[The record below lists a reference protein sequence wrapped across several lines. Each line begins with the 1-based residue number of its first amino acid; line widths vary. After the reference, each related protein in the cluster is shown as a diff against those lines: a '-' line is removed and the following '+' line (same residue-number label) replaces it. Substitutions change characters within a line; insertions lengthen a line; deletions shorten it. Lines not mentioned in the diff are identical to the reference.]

1 MPSVESLGVVLLGVV
16 LLGFLLGSFPT
27 AVLVSKWRRGID
39 IRSVGNRNAG
49 AGNVGREVGLIFGV
63 LVFAV
68 DAGKGIVAII
78 VGQRLGAPDAVVYGA
93 AFAAVLGH
101 NFSPFL
107 KFRGGKG
114 AATAIG
120 ICALLMWQVT
130 AIAAVVGVAMLA
142 LTRNVF
148 WSAGFTLFAF
158 NALAIVTKQSG
169 GLIALALAMTLLIGG
184 TNIVQHRSYLLA
196 ALADRDWR
204 RFLNMD

>member
-1 MPSVESLGVVLLGVV
+1 MPGMDSVGVIIM
-16 LLGFLLGSFPT
+16 GFLLGSFPT
-27 AVLVSKWRRGID
+27 AYLVSKWRLGKD
-39 IRSVGNRNAG
+39 IRSVGNRNPG
-49 AGNVGREVGLIFGV
+49 AGNISREVGRIFGV
-63 LVFAV
+63 LVFIV
-68 DAGKGIVAII
+68 DAAKGMAAIF
-78 VGQRLGAPDAVVYGA
+78 VGHRLGAPDAAVYIA

-120 ICALLMWQVT
+120 VSALLMWQVT
-130 AIAAVVGVAMLA
+130 AVAAAVGMVMLA
-142 LTRNVF
+142 LTRHIF

-158 NALAIVTKQSG
+158 NALAIITGQPL
-169 GLIALALAMTLLIGG
+169 GLIALSIGMTLLIGA

-204 RFLNMD
+204 RFLNAD